1 MEKRLTFVV
10 PFLMMKGQSETDRE
24 REKE

>member
-1 MEKRLTFVV
+1 MEKRLTFAV